1 MTVDRILFNIKTAY
15 GNLKRKKFVSL
26 SIILSLVLGLL
37 FPVLV
42 LAFGSAIIEFLNS
55 SVIKDFDKVILVTI
69 KNGSLSE
76 ADIKKIM
83 IENTGI
89 DTISRYNYFQATI
102 ILEGD
107 YTRSN
112 VVALDSNYR
121 ELSQM
126 ALCGGKWLDT
136 DGLSSDFVCI
146 IGKNFAKKYFAKNS
160 LGNKIN
166 ILGNEF
172 EIIGVTD
179 NINFLDSI
187 IIPMNCLDKLH
198 LKNHDLTY
206 YIKFKD
212 KYELEKQAV
221 LLKDFISDKFKFT
234 ADIKLYKDK
243 HKDDINREHAFTTV
257 LFAITGVVLLYAL
270 LNIINIIFNKVNE
283 DRKSYGIKL
292 ALGASQKDIFMQ
304 NFFELIILSLLSS
317 IIVTLATLIVIYI
330 INNYIFSFF
339 SISINIYIICVFI
352 CIIFSLLISF
362 LMLRKI
368 TKLSIMEIYR

>member
-1 MTVDRILFNIKTAY
+1 
-15 GNLKRKKFVSL
+15 
-26 SIILSLVLGLL
+26 
-37 FPVLV
+37 
-42 LAFGSAIIEFLNS
+42 
-55 SVIKDFDKVILVTI
+55 
-69 KNGSLSE
+69 
-76 ADIKKIM
+76 
-83 IENTGI
+83 
-89 DTISRYNYFQATI
+89 
-102 ILEGD
+102 
-107 YTRSN
+107 
-112 VVALDSNYR
+112 
-121 ELSQM
+121 
-126 ALCGGKWLDT
+126 
-136 DGLSSDFVCI
+136 
-146 IGKNFAKKYFAKNS
+146 
-160 LGNKIN
+160 
-166 ILGNEF
+166 
-172 EIIGVTD
+172 
-179 NINFLDSI
+179 
-187 IIPMNCLDKLH
+187 MNCLDKLH